1 MAVTK
6 RKKVVKYVV
15 TKLII
20 TFVRELLFEN
30 HMKGKKPKP
39 EKVLEEI
46 DSEFGEVSRLTKDWV
61 RNALTRF
68 QRSRSDLAVYD
79 QCTKFE
85 RIQTL
90 LERNL
95 EFYNKKGVNILVSK
109 N

>member
-1 MAVTK
+1 MAVMK

-30 HMKGKKPKP
+30 HMKGMKLKP
-39 EKVLEEI
+39 EEVLEEI

-68 QRSRSDLAVYD
+68 QRSRSYLAVYD

-95 EFYNKKGVNILVSK
+95 DFYNKKGVNILVSK